1 MLDRYATLANA
12 EIRTLVVD
20 DKWLAGIRDAIDGE
34 VRQVTQ
40 SFAARLK
47 ELEERYA
54 RSLPELD
61 REVAAFGAKV
71 EGHLRR
77 MGFALT
83 SISPR
88 G

>member
-1 MLDRYATLANA
+1 MFDRYATLTDA
-12 EIRTLVVD
+12 EIRTLAVD

-34 VRQVTQ
+34 VRRVTQ

-54 RSLPELD
+54 RPLPELE

-77 MGFALT
+77 MGFVLT
-83 SISPR
+83 TISRR

>member
-54 RSLPELD
+54 RPLPALE
-61 REVAAFGAKV
+61 REVTAFGAKV

-83 SISPR
+83 SISLR